1 VLAAG
6 ALNATSTKLTDKIN
20 DIAMLKRSS
29 SVPEIGRFSN
39 PPALADLA
47 ALTLDDDDIDAINAC
62 RPGDCPLKLSE
73 REIDALHQTANRASG
88 GALTQAINQEFRHVV
103 LERVTAYREHGLT
116 AIPEYA
122 TGHSQVKLP
131 SAFDLLLRH
140 SAFVRDKAPQLGT
153 YLARYPD
160 APSPPAMTS
169 SFFYWSKE
177 RYAWKSIISV
187 TQVTIVN
194 PGLDDGSPE
203 LVVTSKEVFATRYTS
218 GGLVLALLLRG
229 DGRAPHYLIYIN
241 RAWVDG
247 LRAFWRPFINHH
259 IRSEARRVFA
269 AARTRIEAANGGN

>member
-1 VLAAG
+1 
-6 ALNATSTKLTDKIN
+6 
-20 DIAMLKRSS
+20 
-29 SVPEIGRFSN
+29 
-39 PPALADLA
+39 
-47 ALTLDDDDIDAINAC
+47 
-62 RPGDCPLKLSE
+62 
-73 REIDALHQTANRASG
+73 
-88 GALTQAINQEFRHVV
+88 
-103 LERVTAYREHGLT
+103 
-116 AIPEYA
+116 
-122 TGHSQVKLP
+122 
-131 SAFDLLLRH
+131 
-140 SAFVRDKAPQLGT
+140 LGT